1 MRSRDRNAASVTA
14 PVSESARTRA
24 AAIRRKAGQA
34 MGYGRG
40 TRLTLILSVV
50 FLLTLAVGIYALSEG
65 VYMAGYLFVGDAP
78 WLNILAYAVMG
89 LLALTLALPLA
100 ASVYR
105 QACLAVLGSG
115 FASPAENLP
124 VAQARPEPVG
134 FFYPFT
140 SGRAY
145 IRCLAVGLETL
156 AWLTLMV
163 GLPVAGFRSLEGLV
177 AYLENGGMAGG
188 LGDLLTLGA
197 GILCLAFGVL
207 MLFLS
212 GWRSGFAYL
221 AFVHEDLPLGEV
233 NRYFK
238 GFRRSF
244 VRPFVLRI
252 SMTGWMLLSVA
263 AVLVPL
269 VLHTI
274 PWGLCCGAMY
284 GAELER
290 KG

>member
-177 AYLENGGMAGG
+177 AYL
-188 LGDLLTLGA
+188 
-197 GILCLAFGVL
+197 
-207 MLFLS
+207 
-212 GWRSGFAYL
+212 